1 MRIGITGGAGFIGT
15 NLTLSLKQ
23 AGHEVR
29 IIDDLFN
36 SNLDRIKELNV
47 DFINESITNLG
58 AVVEFTKNL
67 DFIVHLAARGSVPRS
82 IEDPIG
88 TFNANVN
95 GTLNILQSIRS
106 SKTPMIFTSSSSV
119 YGVNPK
125 TPKNETDWLLPIS
138 PYAASK
144 LNCESLISAWSHSY
158 DLKILTFRLFN
169 VFGPFQRA
177 DSPYSAVMPRWSLSA
192 IKRGEIEIFGDG
204 TQLRDFTFVED
215 VVKTI
220 QFSIENQIS
229 HIGPINLSFN
239 RKISIKELSLIFK
252 DMVPNL
258 QISHLAVRH
267 GDIKDSLSDGKLL
280 RELFP
285 KIASSDFK
293 KSVSETFNWI
303 RENY

>member
-15 NLTLSLKQ
+15 NLTLSLVQ

-29 IIDDLFN
+29 IIDDLSN
-36 SNLDRIKELNV
+36 SNLDRIKKLNV
-47 DFINESITNLG
+47 EFINESITNLG
-58 AVVEFTKNL
+58 AVVEFTKDL

-88 TFNANVN
+88 TFNVNVN

-158 DLKILTFRLFN
+158 DLEILTFRLFN
-169 VFGPFQRA
+169 VFGPFQRP

-220 QFSIENQIS
+220 QFSIENRIS
-229 HIGPINLSFN
+229 HIGPVNLSFN

-252 DMVPNL
+252 NMVPNL

-280 RELFP
+280 NELFP
-285 KIASSDFK
+285 KITSSDFK

>member
-220 QFSIENQIS
+220 QFSIVNQIS

-285 KIASSDFK
+285 KITSSDFK

>member
-285 KIASSDFK
+285 KISSSDFK